1 MALDPQAANVIDLII
16 KSGRPAY
23 HTLSPKEARRLFL
36 EPRPA
41 STPPAPQL
49 GAGRGDSAGGNLA
62 AVVALLARDAGAP
75 KISLQVLVYPVTDLG
90 AETKSYA
97 DLADGYMLTRDS
109 MRWFR
114 AQYLTKEEEALDWRV
129 SPIRAT
135 SLAGVAPALVITAGF
150 DPLRDEGEAY
160 ARKLREA
167 GVSVDAICFGGMI
180 HGFVP
185 MGRLIDTAFRGV
197 TLIAGSL
204 RQALR

>member
-1 MALDPQAANVIDLII
+1 
-16 KSGRPAY
+16 
-23 HTLSPKEARRLFL
+23 EARRLFL
-36 EPRPA
+36 ETRPA

-49 GAGRGDSAGGNLA
+49 GAVRDVSAEGPLGAIPLRVYRPAGVPDSTRLPVHVFFHGGGWVIGDIETHDVVCRQLTAEAGVSVISVDYRLAPEHKFPA
-62 AVVALLARDAGAP
+62 AVNDAWAATRWIVAHA
-75 KISLQVLVYPVTDLG
+75 LG
-90 AETKSYA
+90 I
-97 DLADGYMLTRDS
+97 
-109 MRWFR
+109 
-114 AQYLTKEEEALDWRV
+114 
-129 SPIRAT
+129 P
-135 SLAGVAPALVITAGF
+135 AGF